1 MEDDSNGVAVFS
13 IDVCVTGITLTHV
26 LDTHQAMARGRL
38 PYCN

>member
-1 MEDDSNGVAVFS
+1 MEDDSNGVAVLS

-26 LDTHQAMARGRL
+26 LDTHAMARGRL